1 LTLGQ
6 TIPIIRA
13 SDKTNN
19 LIGSFR
25 YRQVGLI
32 GNCWEEKAGIYRLA
46 WGLSNMLQQNQK
58 SNIQMNAVIESASQA
73 DGRLV

>member
-1 LTLGQ
+1 
-6 TIPIIRA
+6 
-13 SDKTNN
+13 
-19 LIGSFR
+19 
-25 YRQVGLI
+25 LI

-58 SNIQMNAVIESASQA
+58 SNIQVNAVIESASQA